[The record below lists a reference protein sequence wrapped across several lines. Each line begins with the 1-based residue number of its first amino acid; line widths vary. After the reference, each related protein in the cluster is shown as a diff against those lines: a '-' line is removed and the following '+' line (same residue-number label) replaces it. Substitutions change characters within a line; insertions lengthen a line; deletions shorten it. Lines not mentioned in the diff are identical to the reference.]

1 VLDPSTVVFILNV
14 GYCLKPSGKKV
25 CSLSYLLMLVF
36 ADLALAYVYALLLY
50 EIKLMGHSMHC
61 YDLSRQ
67 TCHEHI
73 KS

>member
-1 VLDPSTVVFILNV
+1 MLDPGTVVLIPQYWIKL
-14 GYCLKPSGKKV
+14 LGKKV

-36 ADLALAYVYALLLY
+36 ADLTLAYVYALLLH
-50 EIKLMGHSMHC
+50 EIKLMGRSMHC
-61 YDLSRQ
+61 YNLSRQ

>member
-1 VLDPSTVVFILNV
+1 M
-14 GYCLKPSGKKV
+14 

-50 EIKLMGHSMHC
+50 EIKLMGRSMHC

-73 KS
+73 KSRLLLFLKECTKGLTPLSVAVWI

>member
-1 VLDPSTVVFILNV
+1 MDPSTVVLIPQYWILF
-14 GYCLKPSGKKV
+14 KTIGKKV

-36 ADLALAYVYALLLY
+36 ADLALAYVYALLLH

-61 YDLSRQ
+61 YNLSRQ